1 MESDSAMLDAVVVGA
16 GPAGL
21 GVSHALLQ
29 RGLRHRVVERGRIG
43 ETWRS
48 QRWDS
53 FRMNTPNAQTVMP
66 GDRYDGADPE
76 GFMTRDEF
84 VALLEDF
91 AGRHGLP
98 VETDNPVT
106 ELALDAARGGYRLET
121 ARGPLSARHVVIAS
135 GSLNRPRRPA
145 ATAALPPDLLQL
157 DASEYRNPAS
167 LPPGAVL
174 VIGSAQSGG
183 QIAEDLVAAGRAVFL
198 STCRVG
204 RNARRYRGRDILLWL
219 EESGLFDLPRAD
231 FTEASGHI
239 LPRPLLG
246 AVRTISL
253 QSMSARGVVLLGR
266 FTGVADGR
274 LDFADDL
281 EANLR
286 FGDETSATIKRQID
300 GYIARNGLAAAP
312 ATDDPDEAVA
322 PQLPDPPIRSLSLR
336 EQGITTLIW
345 CTGFCGDFGWVH
357 LPDVLDARGQ
367 PRQADSVAP
376 LPGIYFAGIDFA
388 ATRRSGTLLAVAGEA
403 QRIAGHIAERS
414 PAKSGLHRGS
424 PATSRPCSIQ
434 AASAGENSAFTRT
447 S

>member
-21 GVSHALLQ
+21 GVSHALLG

-53 FRMNTPNAQTVMP
+53 FRMNTPNALTVMP

-84 VALLEDF
+84 VALLEDY

-98 VETDNPVT
+98 VETDRPVT
-106 ELALDAARGGYRLET
+106 ELALDAAGGGYRLT
-121 ARGPLSARHVVIAS
+121 TGRGQVLARNVVIAS
-135 GSLNRPRRPA
+135 GSLNRPRRPPA
-145 ATAALPPDLLQL
+145 AAALPPDLLQL
-157 DASEYRNPAS
+157 DASAYRHPAS
-167 LPPGAVL
+167 LPAGAVL
-174 VIGSAQSGG
+174 VVGSAQSGG
-183 QIAEDLVAAGRAVFL
+183 QIAEDLVGAGRTVFL

-219 EESGLFDLPRAD
+219 EESGLFDLPRAA
-231 FTEASGHI
+231 FTEPSGRV

-253 QSMSARGVVLLGR
+253 QSLSAQGVVLLGR

-274 LDFADDL
+274 LGFADDL
-281 EANLR
+281 AANLR
-286 FGDETSATIKRQID
+286 FGDETSATLKRQID
-300 GYIARNGLAAAP
+300 DYIARQGLEAPPAA
-312 ATDDPDEAVA
+312 DDPDEAVA
-322 PQLPDPPIRSLSLR
+322 PRLPDRPIRSLSWR
-336 EQGITTLIW
+336 EQGIATLIW
-345 CTGFCGDFGWVH
+345 CTGFGGDFGWVR
-357 LPDVLDARGQ
+357 LPAVLDGRGQ
-367 PRQADSVAP
+367 PRQEDSVAP

-388 ATRRSGTLLAVAGEA
+388 ATRRSGTLLAIAGEA
-403 QRIAGHIAERS
+403 RRIAGHIAERS
-414 PAKSGLHRGS
+414 A
-424 PATSRPCSIQ
+424 SRRS
-434 AASAGENSAFTRT
+434 
-447 S
+447 